1 MVKPARTLIAGTLT
15 AIPLLALLCGV
26 ATSQVV
32 NDQDQSGDIFASG
45 TLNVVTSSGDTT
57 QVTTATGNSL
67 TGSVATGSLDVQN
80 TQNLSGQVGAQT
92 TVNVTLDS
100 GPNTTV
106 NNAATGNTA
115 DVGISGGGSITG
127 TSMQIVTGASAVTAT
142 TDLQGPTATT
152 GAAAVSNQ
160 AIANSVGFGATDANV
175 DYATGQTNAADVR
188 ADAAAVLQYLPGDTN
203 SFSSG
208 AVANNVTATAA
219 DFANQSYSVTQD
231 SGGGLVQATFFT
243 SFGNSQGTITNAT
256 ASANNANIT
265 NVGGDLNVI
274 TNQDNGAYVRAQAEE
289 TSYSFGGATAQ
300 AYGVGNSALAGN
312 YGPNVTVDNTQVNS
326 GGGVDA
332 IASFS
337 GTDGYDAYASST
349 AMGNAV
355 TGYACSLCQPSM
367 TATNRQ
373 TNSADIGSTTSVTVD
388 GSGRRTVG
396 SSTAVG
402 NSASF
407 YVTQPTN

>member
-1 MVKPARTLIAGTLT
+1 M
-15 AIPLLALLCGV
+15 
-26 ATSQVV
+26 
-32 NDQDQSGDIFASG
+32 
-45 TLNVVTSSGDTT
+45 
-57 QVTTATGNSL
+57 
-67 TGSVATGSLDVQN
+67 
-80 TQNLSGQVGAQT
+80 
-92 TVNVTLDS
+92 
-100 GPNTTV
+100 
-106 NNAATGNTA
+106 
-115 DVGISGGGSITG
+115 
-127 TSMQIVTGASAVTAT
+127 
-142 TDLQGPTATT
+142 
-152 GAAAVSNQ
+152 
-160 AIANSVGFGATDANV
+160 
-175 DYATGQTNAADVR
+175 NAADVR

-231 SGGGLVQATFFT
+231 SGGGLVQATFFS